1 MADYVSKDMI
11 NKAMQVDLLEYAKS
25 LGMEFETRG
34 SNNTLYQKGH
44 SLNITRSKNMY
55 YRFSTGTGGNV
66 INFAMEQN
74 GWTFQQAVRALCGEE
89 IQKSVPKQTYTPAK
103 QIPEHKE
110 KMILPKAN
118 SDARRAFAYLVKTR
132 HIDSQIVSQLMREHK
147 IYEGIEYLAKV
158 KVGDNTITA
167 KIIGSLKFEQ
177 FQNSN
182 LIANSKEK
190 YGLKLGYNDNQ
201 KLQYIGME
209 EVNSNQIAW
218 YQKKGIFKDVS
229 QIYNCVFVGY
239 DKNGQAGYASVRSTY
254 TMGNSYRGD
263 VKNSDKRHCFT
274 LNGKSDSVYVFEAP
288 IDAMSHATLTKVSG
302 WDWQEDWRIAL
313 GGVSDL
319 GLQQFL
325 SLHPEIKNIHFA
337 TDNDEQGKKVLENE
351 YNTDGIIK
359 KVGYMQKYKDKGYE
373 VFREEPAHKDFNE
386 DLCAF
391 MEEQTPIQEDMSL

>member
-1 MADYVSKDMI
+1 MAADYVSKEMI

-34 SNNTLYQKGH
+34 RNNTFYQKGH

-55 YRFSTGTGGNV
+55 YRFSTGKGGNV

-74 GWTFQQAVRALCGEE
+74 GWIFQQAVRSLCGEE
-89 IQKSVPKQTYTPAK
+89 IQRSVPKQTYNPAK
-103 QIPEHKE
+103 QIPKG
-110 KMILPKAN
+110 KMVLPKAN
-118 SDARRAFAYLVKTR
+118 SDSRRAFAYLVKTR
-132 HIDSQIVSQLMREHK
+132 HIDNQIVSQLMHERK
-147 IYEGIEYLAKV
+147 IYE
-158 KVGDNTITA
+158 
-167 KIIGSLKFEQ
+167 
-177 FQNSN
+177 
-182 LIANSKEK
+182 
-190 YGLKLGYNDNQ
+190 ND
-201 KLQYIGME
+201 KH
-209 EVNSNQIAW
+209 S
-218 YQKKGIFKDVS
+218 
-229 QIYNCVFVGY
+229 CVFVGY
-239 DKNGQAGYASVRSTY
+239 DKSGQAGYASVRSTY

-351 YNTDGIIK
+351 YNTDGTIK

>member
-1 MADYVSKDMI
+1 MAADYVSKEMI

-34 SNNTLYQKGH
+34 RNNTFYQKGH

-55 YRFSTGTGGNV
+55 YRFSTGKGGNV

-74 GWTFQQAVRALCGEE
+74 GWTFQQAVRSLCGEE
-89 IQKSVPKQTYTPAK
+89 IQRSVPKQTYNPAK
-103 QIPEHKE
+103 QIPKG
-110 KMILPKAN
+110 KMVLPKAN
-118 SDARRAFAYLVKTR
+118 SDSRRAFAYLVKTR
-132 HIDSQIVSQLMREHK
+132 HIDNQIVSQLMHERK
-147 IYEGIEYLAKV
+147 IYE
-158 KVGDNTITA
+158 
-167 KIIGSLKFEQ
+167 
-177 FQNSN
+177 
-182 LIANSKEK
+182 
-190 YGLKLGYNDNQ
+190 ND
-201 KLQYIGME
+201 KH
-209 EVNSNQIAW
+209 S
-218 YQKKGIFKDVS
+218 
-229 QIYNCVFVGY
+229 CVFVGY
-239 DKNGQAGYASVRSTY
+239 DKSGQAGYASVRSTY

-351 YNTDGIIK
+351 YNTDGTIK

-386 DLCAF
+386 DLCEF